1 MEIPVN
7 DPHDN
12 AATDK
17 AMLIKFNTDNAI
29 QAFQTVEKARLRLD
43 EAVYQLERTIAM
55 GIDKDRYVEQTE
67 DILKEYKRKRW
78 GAVKA
83 GRLPRSGVAQ

>member
-1 MEIPVN
+1 MN
-7 DPHDN
+7 DAHDN

-17 AMLIKFNTDNAI
+17 GMLIKFNTDNAI
-29 QAFQTVEKARLRLD
+29 QAFQSLQKARLRLD
-43 EAVYQLERTIAM
+43 EAEYQLEKTIGM
-55 GIDKDRYVEQTE
+55 GIDKERYDEQAE

-83 GRLPRSGVAQ
+83 GKLPRGKVA